1 MTAAPASPS
10 APSPDPRQSTALAG
24 GVHVRQVSSKA
35 DKKAFVELAYRLNLA
50 DPNWVPPLKDEVR
63 GLITPGKNPWFEH
76 GEAAFFLAFREGA
89 PDRPVGRISAQ
100 VDQLVLEHMAAG
112 LGQWGMFEAEDEGVA
127 RALLAAAEAWLRG
140 KRMARAMG
148 PFSLGIWD
156 EPGLLIEGHDH
167 PPMVMMGHNSPA
179 YQGWIEGAGYA
190 GVKDLLT
197 YDIAVD
203 KPFPPL
209 IERIVASGERN
220 PRIRI
225 RHVDKSRFDEE
236 AALLL
241 AILNEAWSDN
251 WGFIPLTPAEI
262 AYAGKKLRPIV
273 LEDMILVAEYDGE
286 PVAFMMGLP
295 DINEFIADLKGEL
308 FPFGFVKLL
317 WRLKRMRPK
326 GGRVPLMGVVRKLH
340 ATRLASQLAFM
351 MIEYIRR
358 AGHGHYKI
366 GRAEIG
372 WILDDNAPM
381 IGIADAIESRINRRY
396 RIYEKLL

>member
-1 MTAAPASPS
+1 MSS
-10 APSPDPRQSTALAG
+10 APVS
-24 GVHVRQVSSKA
+24 VRPVQSKA
-35 DKKAFVELAYRLNLA
+35 DKNAFVELAYRLNLA

-76 GEAAFFLAFREGA
+76 AEAAFFLAERDGKV
-89 PDRPVGRISAQ
+89 VGRISAQ
-100 VDQLVLEHMAAG
+100 VDQLVLAHMAAG
-112 LGQWGMFEAEDEGVA
+112 LGQWGMFEAEDEDVA
-127 RALLAAAEAWLRG
+127 KALLDAAEAWLRG
-140 KRMARAMG
+140 RGMTRAMG

-156 EPGLLIEGHDH
+156 EPGLLVEGFDH
-167 PPMVMMGHNSPA
+167 PPMVMMGHNKAS
-179 YQGWIEGAGYA
+179 YRGWIEGAGYA

-197 YDIAVD
+197 YDLPVD
-203 KPFPPL
+203 APFPP
-209 IERIVASGERN
+209 IVQRIVASGEKN

-236 AALLL
+236 ASLIL

-251 WGFIPLTPAEI
+251 WGFIPLTDAEI
-262 AYAGKKLRPIV
+262 AYAGKKLKPIV

-286 PVAFMMGLP
+286 PVAFMMSLP
-295 DINEFIADLKGEL
+295 DVNEFIADLKGEL

-326 GGRVPLMGVVRKLH
+326 GGRVPLMGVVKRLH

-358 AGHGHYKI
+358 AGNGRYGI
-366 GRAEIG
+366 GRAEVG

-381 IGIADAIESRINRRY
+381 ISIAEAIESRINRRY
-396 RIYEKLL
+396 RIYEKAL

>member
-1 MTAAPASPS
+1 VGPGSARRGDSGDPS
-10 APSPDPRQSTALAG
+10 GYQRAMSKT
-24 GVHVRQVSSKA
+24 VTVRPITSKA
-35 DKKAFVELAYRLNLA
+35 DRKAFVELAYALNLS

-76 GEAAFFLAFREGA
+76 AEAAFFLAERDGKT
-89 PDRPVGRISAQ
+89 VGRISAQ
-100 VDQLVLEHMAAG
+100 VDNLVLEHMGAG
-112 LGQWGMFEAEDEGVA
+112 LGQWGMFEAADEEAA
-127 RALLAAAEAWLRG
+127 RALLAAAEAWLR
-140 KRMARAMG
+140 ARGMTRSMG

-156 EPGLLIEGHDH
+156 EPGLLVEGFDH
-167 PPMVMMGHNSPA
+167 PPMVMMGHNSA
-179 YQGWIEGAGYA
+179 LYQGWIEGSGYR

-197 YDIAVD
+197 YDVATASSFAPIVD
-203 KPFPPL
+203 K
-209 IERIVASGERN
+209 IVASGERN

-225 RHVDKSRFDEE
+225 RHIDKKRFDEE
-236 AALLL
+236 AALIL

-251 WGFIPLTPAEI
+251 WGFIPLTDAEI
-262 AYAGKKLRPIV
+262 AYAGRKLKPIV

-286 PVAFMMGLP
+286 AVAFMMSLP
-295 DINEFIADLKGEL
+295 DVNEFIADLKGEL

-358 AGHGHYKI
+358 AGFGHYGI
-366 GRAEIG
+366 TRAEVG

-381 IGIADAIESRINRRY
+381 ISIADAIRSKVNRRY
-396 RIYEKLL
+396 RIYEKPL